1 MNNNIAEVKIE
12 PKAVTVARAH
22 ADALY
27 KGDATKMRSLLA
39 EDVHYTLLNTMPSI
53 PGMMNFPGMDNT
65 GIENFMRD
73 VMSGP
78 PDWVVPG
85 SVRILR
91 SIGDDLRA
99 LLVVNFESALG
110 LNGTKM
116 KMIAARHYTLNE
128 GGKIRTE
135 QVILF
140 HYSMAKTWTRRIR

>member
-1 MNNNIAEVKIE
+1 MSNNIAEVKTE
-12 PKAVTVARAH
+12 PKAVTIARAH
-22 ADALY
+22 AETLY

-78 PDWVVPG
+78 PDWIVPG
-85 SVRILR
+85 STRTLQ
-91 SIGDDLRA
+91 SIGDDQRA
-99 LLVVNFESALG
+99 LLVITFESALG
-110 LNGTKM
+110 PNRTKM
-116 KMIAARHYTLNE
+116 KIVAARHYMVNE
-128 GGKIRTE
+128 KGKIQRE

-140 HYSMAKTWTRRIR
+140 PLAN